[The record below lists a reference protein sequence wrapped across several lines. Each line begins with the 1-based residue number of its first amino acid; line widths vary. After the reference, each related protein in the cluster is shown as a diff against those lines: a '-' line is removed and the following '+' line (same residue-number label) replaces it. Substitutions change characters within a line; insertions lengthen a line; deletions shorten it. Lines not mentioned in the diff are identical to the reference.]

1 MKLSN
6 RLTIV
11 HGVESSNLIN
21 AHRWHFQPACNF
33 IHDTDAGEAVLA
45 LAEIEEGHYG
55 GLFVLRRVAF
65 QDFSNEFFVD
75 SIELKWYGWVVDRG
89 ISMLG
94 DEALIEERGSGR
106 TGPLYARHSRFRCG
120 EWRLR

>member
-11 HGVESSNLIN
+11 HGVESSNLVYP
-21 AHRWHFQPACNF
+21 HWWHFQPACNF
-33 IHDTDAGEAVLA
+33 IHDADAGEAVLA

-55 GLFVLRRVAF
+55 GFFVLRRVAF
-65 QDFSNEFFVD
+65 KDFGDEFFVD
-75 SIELKWYGWVVDRG
+75 GIKLKWYGWVVDRR

-94 DEALIEERGSGR
+94 DEALMEERGSGR
-106 TGPLYARHSRFRCG
+106 TGLYARHSRFRCG
-120 EWRLR
+120 EWR